1 MQKISNEAETK
12 LKKGKPII
20 KRMKSIQTTILMSF
34 SALMVVAVL
43 IFMLIAINYTS
54 NSIYENAVNYMNQII
69 KQVNYDLDSY
79 VGFLK
84 NISYIVST
92 NEDVSN
98 YLFNDEQ
105 SETEL
110 SDEQDRIITQF
121 KTILD
126 SRTDIYNIGVV
137 ADNGRSVLNDG
148 DDKFTEYIDV
158 RDKEW
163 YINALNSKS
172 GMAVSPSHVQNAIE
186 DSYKWVI
193 TLSKALVNYNTGKN
207 EGVFFVDLNYNAISE
222 LCNNNIGNKGYIF
235 MIDEEGNIIYH
246 PKQQLIYG
254 ELIEENIDEI
264 LASETEFFTSGDKL
278 YTISKSMETGWI
290 TVGAVDTEELF
301 RNNKQVQGMYLL
313 VAGALLISVIVLS
326 SIISRQITKPII
338 KLSDSMSMVE
348 HGEFDKASVP
358 IMDDNEIG
366 MLSRSFNVMTEK
378 IHTLMEQNIYEQ
390 EEKRKNEM
398 KALMSQINPHFLY
411 NTLDSIIWMSE
422 AGKNDEVVLMTSA
435 LAKLLRQTISN
446 EKDQV
451 TVFEEIN
458 YVKSYLTIQKM
469 RYQDKLEYS
478 INVSP
483 EIMGVKIIK
492 FALQPL
498 VENAIYHG
506 LKYKETKGN
515 LVVEGYKEGE
525 SAVLIV
531 KDDGVGMD
539 EQCLEHIFDGSKK
552 GAKSNGVGVPNVQ
565 KRLKLYYGEEYGITY
580 TSKKGEGTVATVRV
594 PLYCKEQWQK

>member
-1 MQKISNEAETK
+1 MQKKNNK
-12 LKKGKPII
+12 NNKGHIVDSFL
-20 KRMKSIQTTILMSF
+20 KRMKSVQTTITLSF

-54 NSIYENAVNYMNQII
+54 DSIYENAVNYMNQII

-98 YLFNDEQ
+98 YLFNEEQTDE
-105 SETEL
+105 EL
-110 SDEQDRIITQF
+110 NGEKERILTQF

-126 SRTDIYNIGVV
+126 SRADIYNIAVV
-137 ADNGRSVLNDG
+137 ADNGRNVLNYG
-148 DDKFTEYIDV
+148 DDDFTKYIDI
-158 RDKEW
+158 KNQEW
-163 YINALNSKS
+163 YKNALESKS
-172 GMAVSPSHVQNAIE
+172 GISVSPSHVQNAIE
-186 DSYKWVI
+186 DCYKWVI
-193 TLSKALVNYNTGKN
+193 TLSKALPNYNTGKN
-207 EGVFFVDLNYNAISE
+207 EGVFFVDLNYNAISD
-222 LCNNNIGNKGYIF
+222 LCSNNIGNKGYIF
-235 MIDEEGNIIYH
+235 LMDEEGNIIYH

-254 ELIEENIDEI
+254 GLLEENIEEI
-264 LASETEFFTSGDKL
+264 LSSEEDFFISGDKI
-278 YTISKSMETGWI
+278 YTVSKSVETGWI
-290 TVGAVDTEELF
+290 TVGTISAAELF
-301 RNNKQVQGMYLL
+301 ENNKQVQGMYLL
-313 VAGALLISVIVLS
+313 VAGALLICVLIVS
-326 SIISRQITKPII
+326 SIIAKQITKPIK
-338 KLSDSMSMVE
+338 KLSKSMSMVE

-358 IMDDNEIG
+358 ITDDNEIG

-398 KALMSQINPHFLY
+398 KALQAQINPHFLY

-422 AGKNDEVVLMTSA
+422 AGKNEEVVLMTSA
-435 LAKLLRQTISN
+435 LAKLLRQSISN
-446 EKDQV
+446 DRAKV
-451 TVFEEIN
+451 TVSEEIN

-469 RYQDKLEYS
+469 RYKDKLEFS

-483 EIMGVKIIK
+483 EIMNVKIIK

-515 LVVEGYKEGE
+515 LIIEGYKEGE
-525 SAVLIV
+525 KAVLVV
-531 KDDGVGMD
+531 KDDGIGMD
-539 EQCLEHIFDGSKK
+539 EETLKHIFDGSQK
-552 GAKSNGVGVPNVQ
+552 GNKSNGVGVPNVQ
-565 KRLKLYYGEEYGITY
+565 KRIQLYFGPEYGITY
-580 TSKKGEGTVATVRV
+580 RSRKGEGTEVTVTV
-594 PLYCKEQWQK
+594 PLYCKE

>member
-1 MQKISNEAETK
+1 MQKKNNMDS
-12 LKKGKPII
+12 KKHVFGKTFL
-20 KRMKSIQTTILMSF
+20 KRMKSVQTTIMMSF

-98 YLFNDEQ
+98 YLFN
-105 SETEL
+105 TEL
-110 SDEQDRIITQF
+110 TEEDKLAAEEKIITQF
-121 KTILD
+121 KTIMD
-126 SRTDIYNIGVV
+126 SRSDIYNIAIV
-137 ADNGRSVLNDG
+137 AENDRSILNDG
-148 DDKFTEYIDV
+148 HAKFTEYIDIK
-158 RDKEW
+158 DQDW
-163 YINALNSKS
+163 YKKALESEN
-172 GMAVSPSHVQNAIE
+172 GTNISPSHVQNAIE

-193 TLSKALVNYNTGKN
+193 TLSKALTNYNTGMN
-207 EGVFFVDLNYNAISE
+207 EGVFFVDLNYNAIID
-222 LCNNNIGNKGYIF
+222 LCSNNIGNKGYIF
-235 MIDEEGNIIYH
+235 IMDEKGNMIYH

-254 ELIEENIDEI
+254 ELMEENIEEI
-264 LASETEFFTSGDKL
+264 LSSEEEFFISGDKI
-278 YTISKSMETGWI
+278 YTVSRSAETGWI
-290 TVGAVDTEELF
+290 TVGAVSNEELF

-326 SIISRQITKPII
+326 SIISKQITKPII

-358 IMDDNEIG
+358 ITIDNEIG

-398 KALMSQINPHFLY
+398 KALQAQINPHFLY

-422 AGKNDEVVLMTSA
+422 AGKNEEVVLMTSA
-435 LAKLLRQTISN
+435 LARLLRQTISN
-446 EKDQV
+446 DKAKV
-451 TVFEEIN
+451 TVSEEIN
-458 YVKSYLTIQKM
+458 YVRSYLTIQKM
-469 RYQDKLEYS
+469 RYKDKLEFQ

-483 EIMGVKIIK
+483 EIMSVKIIK

-515 LVVEGYKEGE
+515 LVIEGYKEGE
-525 SAVLIV
+525 KAVLVV

-539 EQCLEHIFDGSKK
+539 EQTLEHIFDGSQK
-552 GAKSNGVGVPNVQ
+552 GDKSNGVGVPNVQ
-565 KRLKLYYGEEYGITY
+565 KRLQLYYGPEYGITY
-580 TSKKGEGTVATVRV
+580 KSRKGEGTVAIVTV
-594 PLYCKEQWQK
+594 PLYCKDI

>member
-1 MQKISNEAETK
+1 MQKKNYKQNNTK
-12 LKKGKPII
+12 HINKDSVL
-20 KRMKSIQTTILMSF
+20 KRMKSVQTTIMMSF

-54 NSIYENAVNYMNQII
+54 NSIYGNAVNYMDQII

-98 YLFNDEQ
+98 YLFNDDQDE
-105 SETEL
+105 EEL
-110 SDEQDRIITQF
+110 LAEKERIVTQF
-121 KTILD
+121 KTIMD
-126 SRTDIYNIGVV
+126 SRSDIYNIAVV
-137 ADNGRSVLNDG
+137 AENGRSVLNDG
-148 DDKFTEYIDV
+148 EAKFTEYIDV
-158 RDKEW
+158 KEQKW
-163 YINALNSKS
+163 YKDALESKS
-172 GMAVSPSHVQNAIE
+172 GMSVSPSHVQNAIE
-186 DSYKWVI
+186 DCYKWVI
-193 TLSKALVNYNTGKN
+193 TLSKALPNYNTGKS
-207 EGVFFVDLNYNAISE
+207 EGVFFVDLNYNAISD
-222 LCNNNIGNKGYIF
+222 LCSNNIGNKGYIF
-235 MIDEEGNIIYH
+235 MMDDKGNIIYH

-254 ELIEENIDEI
+254 GLVEENIDVI
-264 LASETEFFTSGDKL
+264 LANDEGVITSGDKI
-278 YTISKSMETGWI
+278 YTVSKSVETGWI
-290 TVGAVDTEELF
+290 TVGAISREELF
-301 RNNKQVQGMYLL
+301 KNNKQVQGMYLL
-313 VAGALLISVIVLS
+313 VAGALLISVLIIS
-326 SIISRQITKPII
+326 SIIAKQITKPIK
-338 KLSDSMSMVE
+338 KLSKSMSMVE
-348 HGEFDKASVP
+348 HGEFEKASVP
-358 IMDDNEIG
+358 ITLDNEIG
-366 MLSRSFNVMTEK
+366 MLSRSFNVMTER

-398 KALMSQINPHFLY
+398 KALQAQINPHFLY

-422 AGKNDEVVLMTSA
+422 AGKNEEVVLMTSA

-446 EKDQV
+446 DKAKV

-469 RYQDKLEYS
+469 RYKDKLEFQ

-483 EIMGVKIIK
+483 EIMNTKIIK

-515 LVVEGYKEGE
+515 LIIEGYRDGE
-525 SAVLIV
+525 KAVLVV

-539 EQCLEHIFDGSKK
+539 EQTLEHIFDGSKK
-552 GAKSNGVGVPNVQ
+552 GDKSNGVGVPNVQ
-565 KRLKLYYGEEYGITY
+565 KRLQLYYGPEYGIKY
-580 TSKKGEGTVATVRV
+580 ESRKGEGTVATVTV
-594 PLYCKEQWQK
+594 PMYCKD

>member
-1 MQKISNEAETK
+1 MQKKND
-12 LKKGKPII
+12 KKNKGHIVDSLF
-20 KRMKSIQTTILMSF
+20 KRMKSVQTTITLSF
-34 SALMVVAVL
+34 SALMVAAVL

-98 YLFNDEQ
+98 YLFNEEQ
-105 SETEL
+105 SDQEL
-110 SDEQDRIITQF
+110 DGEKERILTQF

-126 SRTDIYNIGVV
+126 SRADIYNIAVV
-137 ADNGRSVLNDG
+137 ADSGRNVLNDG
-148 DDKFTEYIDV
+148 NDKFTEYIDIKSQ
-158 RDKEW
+158 DW
-163 YINALNSKS
+163 YKNALESEYGIS
-172 GMAVSPSHVQNAIE
+172 VSPSHVQNSIE
-186 DSYKWVI
+186 DCYKWVI
-193 TLSKALVNYNTGKN
+193 TLSKALPNYNTGKN
-207 EGVFFVDLNYNAISE
+207 EGVFFVDLNYNAISD
-222 LCNNNIGNKGYIF
+222 LCSNNIGNKGYIF
-235 MIDEEGNIIYH
+235 MMDETGNIIYH

-254 ELIEENIDEI
+254 GLLEENIDEI
-264 LASETEFFTSGDKL
+264 LASDEGFFTSGDKI
-278 YTISKSMETGWI
+278 YTVSKSAETGWI
-290 TVGAVDTEELF
+290 TVGAISSEELF
-301 RNNKQVQGMYLL
+301 KNNEQIQGMYLL
-313 VAGALLISVIVLS
+313 VTGALLVCVLIIS
-326 SIISRQITKPII
+326 SIIAKQITKPIK
-338 KLSDSMSMVE
+338 KLSNSMSMVE

-358 IMDDNEIG
+358 ITDDNEIG

-398 KALMSQINPHFLY
+398 KALQAQINPHFLY

-422 AGKNDEVVLMTSA
+422 AGKNEEVVLMTSA
-435 LAKLLRQTISN
+435 LAKLLRQSISN
-446 EKDQV
+446 DKAKV
-451 TVFEEIN
+451 TVSEEIN

-469 RYQDKLEYS
+469 RYKDKLEFS

-483 EIMGVKIIK
+483 EIMNVKIIK

-515 LVVEGYKEGE
+515 IIIEGYKDGE
-525 SAVLIV
+525 KAVLIV
-531 KDDGVGMD
+531 KDDGIGMD
-539 EQCLEHIFDGSKK
+539 EQSLEHIFDGTQK
-552 GAKSNGVGVPNVQ
+552 GNKSNGVGVPNVQ
-565 KRLKLYYGEEYGITY
+565 KRIQLYFGPEYGITY
-580 TSKKGEGTVATVRV
+580 KSRKGEGTQATVTV
-594 PLYCKEQWQK
+594 PLYCKE

>member
-1 MQKISNEAETK
+1 MQKKNNTDN
-12 LKKGKPII
+12 KKHVLGKTFL
-20 KRMKSIQTTILMSF
+20 KRMKSIQTTIMMSF

-54 NSIYENAVNYMNQII
+54 NSIYDNAVNYMNQII

-98 YLFNDEQ
+98 YLFN
-105 SETEL
+105 TEL
-110 SDEQDRIITQF
+110 TEEEKLEAKEKIITQF
-121 KTILD
+121 KTIMD
-126 SRTDIYNIGVV
+126 SRSDIYNIAIV
-137 ADNGRSVLNDG
+137 AENDRSILNDG
-148 DDKFTEYIDV
+148 NSKFTEYIDI
-158 RDKEW
+158 KEQDW
-163 YINALNSKS
+163 YKNALESKTGIS
-172 GMAVSPSHVQNAIE
+172 ISPSHVQNAIE
-186 DSYKWVI
+186 DCYKWVI
-193 TLSKALVNYNTGKN
+193 TLSKALTNYNTGMN
-207 EGVFFVDLNYNAISE
+207 EGVFFVDLNYNAIID
-222 LCNNNIGNKGYIF
+222 LCSNNIGNKGYIF
-235 MIDEEGNIIYH
+235 MMDEDGNMIYH

-254 ELIEENIDEI
+254 ELMEENIEEI
-264 LASETEFFTSGDKL
+264 LLSEEDFFINDEKI
-278 YTISKSMETGWI
+278 YTVSRSAETGWI
-290 TVGAVDTEELF
+290 TVGAVSTEELF

-326 SIISRQITKPII
+326 SIISKQITKPII

-358 IMDDNEIG
+358 ITIDNEIG

-378 IHTLMEQNIYEQ
+378 IHSLMEQNIYEQ

-398 KALMSQINPHFLY
+398 KALQAQINPHFLY

-422 AGKNDEVVLMTSA
+422 AGKNEEVVLMTSA
-435 LAKLLRQTISN
+435 LARLLRQTISN
-446 EKDQV
+446 DKAKV
-451 TVFEEIN
+451 TVSEEIN
-458 YVKSYLTIQKM
+458 YVRSYLTIQKM
-469 RYQDKLEYS
+469 RYKDKLEFQ

-483 EIMGVKIIK
+483 EIMSVKIIK

-515 LVVEGYKEGE
+515 LVIEGYKEGE
-525 SAVLIV
+525 KAVLVV

-539 EQCLEHIFDGSKK
+539 EHTLANIFDGSKK
-552 GAKSNGVGVPNVQ
+552 GEKSNGVGVPNVQ
-565 KRLKLYYGEEYGITY
+565 KRLQLYYGPEYGITY
-580 TSKKGEGTVATVRV
+580 MSRKGEGTVATVTV
-594 PLYCKEQWQK
+594 PMYCKDV

>member
-1 MQKISNEAETK
+1 MQKKNNTNN
-12 LKKGKPII
+12 KKHVLGKTFL
-20 KRMKSIQTTILMSF
+20 KRMKSIQTTIMMSF

-54 NSIYENAVNYMNQII
+54 NSIYDNAVNYMNQII

-98 YLFNDEQ
+98 YLFN
-105 SETEL
+105 TEL
-110 SDEQDRIITQF
+110 TEEEKLEAKEKIITQF
-121 KTILD
+121 KTIMD
-126 SRTDIYNIGVV
+126 SRSDIYNIAIV
-137 ADNGRSVLNDG
+137 AENDRSILNDG
-148 DDKFTEYIDV
+148 NSKFTEYIDI
-158 RDKEW
+158 KEQDW
-163 YINALNSKS
+163 YKNALESKTGIS
-172 GMAVSPSHVQNAIE
+172 ISPSHVQNAIE
-186 DSYKWVI
+186 DCYKWVI
-193 TLSKALVNYNTGKN
+193 TLSKALTNYNTGMN
-207 EGVFFVDLNYNAISE
+207 EGVFFVDLNYNAIID
-222 LCNNNIGNKGYIF
+222 LCSNNIGNKGYIF
-235 MIDEEGNIIYH
+235 MMDEDGNMIYH

-254 ELIEENIDEI
+254 ELMEENIEEI
-264 LASETEFFTSGDKL
+264 LLSEEDFFINDEKI
-278 YTISKSMETGWI
+278 YTVSRSAETGWI
-290 TVGAVDTEELF
+290 TVGAVSTEELF

-326 SIISRQITKPII
+326 SIISKQITKPII

-358 IMDDNEIG
+358 ITIDNEIG

-378 IHTLMEQNIYEQ
+378 IHSLMEQNIYEQ

-398 KALMSQINPHFLY
+398 KALQAQINPHFLY

-422 AGKNDEVVLMTSA
+422 AGKNEEVVLMTSA
-435 LAKLLRQTISN
+435 LARLLRQTISN
-446 EKDQV
+446 DKAKV
-451 TVFEEIN
+451 TVSEEIN
-458 YVKSYLTIQKM
+458 YVRSYLTIQKM
-469 RYQDKLEYS
+469 RYKDKLEFQ

-483 EIMGVKIIK
+483 EIMSVKIIK

-515 LVVEGYKEGE
+515 LVIEGYKEGE
-525 SAVLIV
+525 KAVLVV

-539 EQCLEHIFDGSKK
+539 EHTLANIFDGSKK
-552 GAKSNGVGVPNVQ
+552 GEKSNGVGVPNVQ
-565 KRLKLYYGEEYGITY
+565 KRLQLYYGPEYGITY
-580 TSKKGEGTVATVRV
+580 MSRKGEGTVATVTV
-594 PLYCKEQWQK
+594 PMYCKDV